1 MSKIFSLLMIVSLS
15 AMSLLSSL
23 PALAAGQ
30 VVTVT
35 PSTATISTAVS
46 TSLAFTTSSVVPV
59 GGTISTAYT
68 TADYTGTATMTV
80 AGATGT
86 TSTTVAGAK
95 TITTFTVTTTAIAA
109 GARTVTIAGLTT
121 AATPSN
127 SAWEVY
133 TSAGDYGAA
142 FQYIGRANVVNVR
155 ARVPL
160 ILNFAIRN
168 AADTANTNICDMGD
182 LSLVAIGNCEYRLKV
197 ATNAKSGYTINV
209 ETSGNFTNGTDV
221 FANAL
226 AGATGTN
233 IVAGTETYGAFITK
247 GSVTG
252 AGGATTLATAYDAG
266 ATNYV
271 NYVNT
276 TAAALI
282 TSNKRNAPI
291 ATDLVNTSLVR
302 HEATIN
308 ANTPAGLYTQTV
320 TYTVAPSF

>member
-1 MSKIFSLLMIVSLS
+1 MSKIFTSVLLVAMF
-15 AMSLLSSL
+15 AMSFASTVSSF
-23 PALAAGQ
+23 AAGQ
-30 VVTVT
+30 TVTVT
-35 PSTATISTAVS
+35 PSTTTVSTAVS
-46 TSLAFTTSSVVPV
+46 TTLAMPTSAIIPI
-59 GGTISTAYT
+59 GGTIQTSYKT
-68 TADYTGTATMTV
+68 TTYTGTPTMTV

-86 TSTTVAGAK
+86 TDSVVSGAN
-95 TITTFTVTTTAIAA
+95 TIVTFTVTTAPIAI
-109 GARTVTIAGLTT
+109 GTINITIAGLTT
-121 AATPSN
+121 TATATN

-142 FQYIGRANVVNVR
+142 FQYIGQANVVNVR

-160 ILNFAIRN
+160 LLSFVIRN

-182 LSLVAIGNCEYRLKV
+182 LSLTAIGFCEYRLKV

-209 ETSGNFTNGTDV
+209 NTSGNFTNGSDV

-233 IVAGTETYGAFITK
+233 IVAGTETYGALITK
-247 GSVTG
+247 GAITG
-252 AGGATTLATAYDAG
+252 ATGTTTLATAYNAG
-266 ATNYV
+266 ATNFV
-271 NYVNT
+271 NYANT

-282 TSNKRNAPI
+282 TANKPNAP
-291 ATDLVNTSLVR
+291 AVTDLVNTSLVR
-302 HEATIN
+302 HEAAIN